1 MMAGRFASRIRN
13 KSIGPRDQRG
23 VAVIVAILIVALATI
38 LSVRIFWQQ
47 RAWGDLIFADSR
59 HQQIKSYA
67 RGGLL
72 WARTILRDDA
82 SRSSVDHLQEIWA
95 TRLPMTPINDEF
107 QLGGEL
113 IEQQGLFNLNNLIDS
128 NGKSQPRMIQ
138 VYQSLLGQLGLSQS
152 LAMSLA
158 DWMDA
163 DSTGGADGKSEDES
177 YLEARP
183 PRLPANSMLREIE
196 DLSFVQGYTP
206 EIIHRLR
213 PYVTVL
219 PRQTKINVNTAPA
232 EILLAYINGL
242 KPEEAKFLIDTRN
255 VYFRDQVDFLERLP
269 RKGEI
274 SLDRYEFDVSSQYF
288 WLHIKVQHAE
298 AVIESNT
305 LLERYAANPPTVIW
319 EKFE

>member
-1 MMAGRFASRIRN
+1 MMVSTR
-13 KSIGPRDQRG
+13 KPIGPRKQKG
-23 VAVIVAILIVALATI
+23 VAVILAILIVALATI

-47 RAWGDLIFADSR
+47 RVWGDLIFADSR
-59 HQQIKSYA
+59 QQQIKSYA

-82 SRSSVDHLQEIWA
+82 ARSSVDHLQEIWT
-95 TRLPMTPINDEF
+95 TRLPMTPINDDF
-107 QLGGEL
+107 QLGGEI
-113 IEQQGLFNLNNLIDS
+113 IEQQGLFNLNNLIDG
-128 NGKSQPRMIQ
+128 NGNSQPRMIQ
-138 VYQSLLGQLGLSQS
+138 VYRSLLGQLGLSHS
-152 LAMSLA
+152 LATYLA

-163 DSTGGADGKSEDES
+163 DSLGGVDGKPEDEP
-177 YLEARP
+177 YLEAMP
-183 PRLPANSMLREIE
+183 PRLPANHMLREIE
-196 DLSFVQGYTP
+196 DLHFVQGYTP
-206 EIIHRLR
+206 EIIRRLR
-213 PYVTVL
+213 PYITVL

-242 KPEEAKFLIDTRN
+242 RPEEASYLVETRN

-274 SLDRYEFDVSSQYF
+274 TLDRYEFDVNSQYF
-288 WLHIKVQHAE
+288 WLRIKVSHAE
-298 AVIESNT
+298 AVIESSA